1 MAIIATSTVLALAGL
16 SVAAHQLLEHRVKGK
31 LTHIH
36 TNDTLYDR
44 QKYGHILDYDK
55 HSLILHGQPTLI
67 LSGEFHYWRLPD
79 QSRWRPILEQ
89 YRSAGLNCIRI
100 YFHWGF
106 HSSKQGQYDFT
117 GNRDINYLLDLCEEI
132 GLYVLA
138 APGPYICAETQAG
151 GFPIWL
157 TAMRD
162 IRLRHMKSNFWKVY
176 DPEFMKYCVEYFEN
190 ILPILARHQITNG
203 QGGCVLGLQI
213 ENESFQHVFHY
224 PIGLHDDM
232 RVLAKT
238 ARDCGITVPL
248 FTNDG
253 FEEGSF
259 IVKDDPKRKKK
270 DFGVDLYGFDKYV
283 VFTPNSEPTSWV
295 VGRDP
300 SYLQEWD
307 PSIVVNELE
316 KMEKK
321 VRSFAHAN
329 KRTPIFIPELQGGWF
344 NHYGIKYTY
353 DAIYRFYGD
362 DYTRLVLDTVFSQ
375 GCTMLNFYMFY
386 GGTNWGTIGDPDV
399 YTSYDYSA
407 CIRENGLMSGRL
419 RNLRKGLLFLQSFS
433 DIIVRT
439 DAVQSPKLQSVRSS
453 LDKTISLQRQSLVSS
468 PGGTHGP
475 AEVTF
480 LRNFSPQKVDC
491 FDLFA
496 LSKSGNVV
504 ARLSCNLAYKA
515 SFIALGNYTTINPDI
530 HLILSATPIHIRA
543 YYSELKGKKKEVWI
557 ATLAEFGPTEMAFR
571 RDLALTSIGGQHVGA
586 AGIKLRSSAEDK
598 DVKVVTIPEGA
609 KHAHVVLTSAAVVN
623 DGGATSKPELHI
635 IFLDKATLST
645 LYCYYDNRHG
655 DNSSKEAVAASQP
668 MIVTWGSY
676 NAYFNPHTKILT
688 ADSTES
694 QTELHVLTFS
704 QDPSLPLQNETIYGP
719 SLAHHVFSLKANGTT
734 STILHLAHAQWVEE
748 NLQGIALKNWEIRRT
763 DFGAL
768 PWQDCPCK
776 SKGSKWFKNVQLDYH
791 FTSGHILYRGKFT
804 TCERVKN
811 GTTASKPREV
821 WLKFNMRHRVTAFVN
836 GVAIGSHMVYSRTL
850 LSPGAK
856 VGYDPISF
864 GGHKFLIP
872 QHALA
877 AGITQLEAE
886 AGYSVQEHEII
897 LVIDSVGL
905 SRMPFVLDDA
915 RNPRGLLSASVQG
928 NSVIKNSES
937 WQVTGV
943 DVRGLDMA
951 YSSTGFPDEHQKHG
965 WTSTPDHPHVDP
977 NQGGVYWWRTRF
989 EGPPGALI
997 ESGATLPGHQSVTA
1011 HIPLCLRIEGEFSA
1025 MILLNNVLVGRYF
1038 GSESPQHDF
1047 YMMDGLVHKAGSGQ
1061 LNELKLM
1068 IYGSTKA
1075 EESDNGDGDTGHK
1088 MRIRLLPW
1096 IVEDAQ
1102 GQLNQWSGNTQFD
1115 VEEDFAK
1122 EVQAGPFWT
1131 ERHTFHLS
1139 ALNRE
1144 D

>member
-1 MAIIATSTVLALAGL
+1 MAVIATSTVLALAGI
-16 SVAAHQLLEHRVKGK
+16 SAAAHQYLEYRVKGK

-36 TNDTLYDR
+36 TNDTLYNKG
-44 QKYGHILDYDK
+44 KYGHILDYDK
-55 HSLILHGQPTLI
+55 HSLILHGHPTLI

-106 HSSKQGQYDFT
+106 HSSKPRQYNFS

-157 TAMRD
+157 AAMRD
-162 IRLRHMKSNFWKVY
+162 VRLRHMGTNFWKDY

-203 QGGCVLGLQI
+203 HGGCVLGLQI

-307 PSIVVNELE
+307 PSTVVNELE

-321 VRSFAHAN
+321 VRSFGHAN

-362 DYTRLVLDTVFSQ
+362 DYTRLMLDTVFSQ

-386 GGTNWGTIGDPDV
+386 GGTNWGTIGDP
-399 YTSYDYSA
+399 A

-433 DIIVRT
+433 DIMVRT
-439 DAVQSPKLQSVRSS
+439 DAVQSSKKMSIRSS
-453 LDKTISLQRQSLVSS
+453 LDKTISIQRRSLVTSGS
-468 PGGTHGP
+468 HGP
-475 AEVTF
+475 VELTF
-480 LRNFSPQKVDC
+480 LRNFSPQKVDR

-496 LSKSGNVV
+496 LSETGNVV
-504 ARLSCNLAYKA
+504 TRLSCHLAYKA
-515 SFIALGNYTTINPDI
+515 SFIALGNYTTLNPDI
-530 HLILSATPIHIRA
+530 HLILSATPIHIRTH
-543 YYSELKGKKKEVWI
+543 SGFERKKEVWI

-571 RDLALTSIGGQHVGA
+571 GDLALTSLGGQHVGV
-586 AGIKLRSSAEDK
+586 AGIKLRSSADHN
-598 DVKVVTIPEGA
+598 DVKVVTVPEGA
-609 KHAHVVLTSAAVVN
+609 KHAHVVLSSIA
-623 DGGATSKPELHI
+623 DGASKPELHI
-635 IFLDKATLST
+635 IFLDKATMST

-655 DNSSKEAVAASQP
+655 EESKASLP
-668 MIVTWGSY
+668 KIVTWGSY
-676 NAYFNPHTKILT
+676 NAYYNPHTKILT
-688 ADSTES
+688 AESTEP
-694 QTELHVLTFS
+694 QTELHVLTFGQES
-704 QDPSLPLQNETIYGP
+704 SLSLQNETIYGP
-719 SLAHHVFSLKANGTT
+719 NLAHQVFPLKTNGTT
-734 STILHLAHAQWVEE
+734 TLLHQAHAQWVGH
-748 NLQGIALKNWEIRRT
+748 NLQGMALDTWEIRHT
-763 DFGAL
+763 DFGSL
-768 PWQDCPCK
+768 PWQDCSRK
-776 SKGSKWFKNVQLDYH
+776 SKGSKWFKYVQLDYH
-791 FTSGHILYRGKFT
+791 FTSGHILYRGKFST
-804 TCERVKN
+804 RTRERVKD
-811 GTTASKPREV
+811 GVTPRQGEI
-821 WLKFNMRHRVTAFVN
+821 WLKFNMRHRITAFVN
-836 GVAIGSHMVYSRTL
+836 GVGIGSHMIYSRTL

-856 VGYDPISF
+856 VGHDPISL
-864 GGHKFLIP
+864 GGHKFLITQKALDAASTTQ
-872 QHALA
+872 QHH
-877 AGITQLEAE
+877 AE
-886 AGYSVQEHEII
+886 PGYRIQEHEII

-905 SRMPFVLDDA
+905 SRMPFVLDDV
-915 RNPRGLLSASVQG
+915 RNPRGLLSARVQG
-928 NSVIKNSES
+928 KSVVKGSEI

-943 DVRGLDMA
+943 DVRELDMVH
-951 YSSTGFPDEHQKHG
+951 SSTGFPDEHDQTG
-965 WTSTPDHPHVDP
+965 WHSTPDHPRVDP
-977 NQGGVYWWRTRF
+977 DQGVTWWRTRF
-989 EGPPGALI
+989 EGPPGALPN
-997 ESGATLPGHQSVTA
+997 SGTIPHGQSTA
-1011 HIPLCLRIEGEFSA
+1011 QIPLCLRIEGEFSA
-1025 MILLNNVLVGRYF
+1025 MIILNNVLIGRYF
-1038 GSESPQHDF
+1038 GSDSPQHDF

-1061 LNELKLM
+1061 TNELKLM
-1068 IYGSTKA
+1068 MYGSTKT
-1075 EESDNGDGDTGHK
+1075 EGGVNQVRV
-1088 MRIRLLPW
+1088 RILPW
-1096 IVEDAQ
+1096 IVEDSR
-1102 GQLNQWSGNTQFD
+1102 GELSQWSGNTQFD
-1115 VEEDFAK
+1115 AEEEFAK
-1122 EVQAGPFWT
+1122 EVHAGPFWT
-1131 ERHTFHLS
+1131 ERQAFHLA
-1139 ALNRE
+1139 ALGRK

>member
-1 MAIIATSTVLALAGL
+1 MAIIATSAVLALAGL
-16 SVAAHQLLEHRVKGK
+16 SAAAHQLLEYRVKGTI
-31 LTHIH
+31 THIH
-36 TNDTLYDR
+36 TNDTLYDK

-55 HSLILHGQPTLI
+55 HSLILHGEPTLI

-106 HSSKQGQYDFT
+106 HSPKQGQYDFS

-157 TAMRD
+157 AAMRD
-162 IRLRHMKSNFWKVY
+162 VRLRHMKSNFWKTY

-238 ARDCGITVPL
+238 ARDCGVTVPL

-307 PSIVVNELE
+307 PSTVVKELE

-321 VRSFAHAN
+321 VRSFGHAN

-362 DYTRLVLDTVFSQ
+362 DYTRLMLDTVFSQ

-433 DIIVRT
+433 DIMVRT
-439 DAVQSPKLQSVRSS
+439 DAVLSSKLQSVRSS
-453 LDKTISLQRQSLVSS
+453 LDKTISLQRQSLASA
-468 PGGTHGP
+468 GTHGP
-475 AEVTF
+475 VELTF

-496 LSKSGNVV
+496 LSTAGNVV
-504 ARLSCNLAYKA
+504 TRLSCNLAYKA

-530 HLILSATPIHIRA
+530 HLVLSATPIHIRA
-543 YYSELKGKKKEVWI
+543 YSGSERKKKEVWI
-557 ATLAEFGPTEMAFR
+557 AALAEFGATEMAFR
-571 RDLALTSIGGQHVGA
+571 GDLALTSLGGQHVGA
-586 AGIKLRSSAEDK
+586 SGIRLRSSADDK

-609 KHAHVVLTSAAVVN
+609 KHTHVVLSSAVTVVEADEASSN
-623 DGGATSKPELHI
+623 PELHI

-645 LYCYYDNRHG
+645 LYCYYNNRHG
-655 DNSSKEAVAASQP
+655 DGISKAAAAVAASQP
-668 MIVTWGSY
+668 KIVTWGSY
-676 NAYFNPHTKILT
+676 NAYYNPHTKILT

-694 QTELHVLTFS
+694 QTELHVLTFG
-704 QDPSLPLQNETIYGP
+704 QDSSLLPPQDETIYGP
-719 SLAHHVFSLKANGTT
+719 RLAHKVFPLKANGPTT
-734 STILHLAHAQWVEE
+734 TNLHLAHAQWVEE
-748 NLQGIALKNWEIRRT
+748 NCQGMVLENWEIRRT
-763 DFGAL
+763 DVGAL
-768 PWQDCPCK
+768 PWQDCPRK

-804 TCERVKN
+804 TRERDVKD
-811 GTTASKPREV
+811 GSTTAPKPHEV
-821 WLKFNMRHRVTAFVN
+821 WLKFNMRHRITAFVN

-856 VGYDPISF
+856 VGHDPISF
-864 GGHKFLIP
+864 GGHKFLVPP
-872 QHALA
+872 QALF
-877 AGITQLEAE
+877 AGITQPGAE
-886 AGYSVQEHEII
+886 AGYRVQEHEIF

-905 SRMPFVLDDA
+905 SRMPFVLDDV
-915 RNPRGLLSASVQG
+915 RNPRGLLSAHVQG
-928 NSVIKNSES
+928 ISVVKNSET

-943 DVRGLDMA
+943 DVRNLDMVH
-951 YSSTGFPDEHQKHG
+951 SSTGFPDEHQKHG
-965 WTSTPDHPHVDP
+965 WSSTPNRPHVDP
-977 NQGGVYWWRTRF
+977 NQGGVHWWRTHF
-989 EGPPGALI
+989 EGPPGAL
-997 ESGATLPGHQSVTA
+997 SGSGVTLPGDQSMAA

-1025 MILLNNVLVGRYF
+1025 MIILNNILVGRYF
-1038 GSESPQHDF
+1038 GSDSPQHDF

-1061 LNELKLM
+1061 LNELMLM

-1075 EESDNGDGDTGHK
+1075 DENGDSDDNR

-1115 VEEDFAK
+1115 VEEGFAR
-1122 EVQAGPFWT
+1122 EAQAGPFWT
-1131 ERHTFHLS
+1131 EKQAFHLS
-1139 ALNRE
+1139 ALN
-1144 D
+1144 

>member
-1 MAIIATSTVLALAGL
+1 MAIIATSAVLALAGL
-16 SVAAHQLLEHRVKGK
+16 SAAAHQFLEHRVKGT

-36 TNDTLYDR
+36 TNDTLYDK
-44 QKYGHILDYDK
+44 QKHGHILDYDK
-55 HSLILHGQPTLI
+55 HSLILHGQPILI

-106 HSSKQGQYDFT
+106 HSPKQGQYDFS
-117 GNRDINYLLDLCEEI
+117 GNKDINYLLDLCEEI

-157 TAMRD
+157 AAMRD
-162 IRLRHMKSNFWKVY
+162 IRLRHMKSNFWKTY

-190 ILPILARHQITNG
+190 ILPILGRHQITNG

-307 PSIVVNELE
+307 PTTVVKELE

-321 VRSFAHAN
+321 VRSFGHAN

-362 DYTRLVLDTVFSQ
+362 DYTRLMLDTVFSQ

-433 DIIVRT
+433 DIMVRT
-439 DAVQSPKLQSVRSS
+439 DAVLSSKLQSVRSS
-453 LDKTISLQRQSLVSS
+453 LDKTISLQRRSLVSS
-468 PGGTHGP
+468 DTHGP
-475 AEVTF
+475 VELTF

-496 LSKSGNVV
+496 LSKAGNVV
-504 ARLSCNLAYKA
+504 TRLSCNLAYKA
-515 SFIALGNYTTINPDI
+515 SFIALGNYTTINPNI
-530 HLILSATPIHIRA
+530 HLVLSATPIHIRA
-543 YYSELKGKKKEVWI
+543 YSGSERKKKEVWI
-557 ATLAEFGPTEMAFR
+557 ATLAEFGATEMAFR
-571 RDLALTSIGGQHVGA
+571 GDFALTSLGGQHVGA
-586 AGIKLRSSAEDK
+586 AGIRLRSSADDK

-609 KHAHVVLTSAAVVN
+609 KHAHVVLSSAVAGIEVDEASFN
-623 DGGATSKPELHI
+623 PELHI

-645 LYCYYDNRHG
+645 LYCYYDNRHS
-655 DNSSKEAVAASQP
+655 DDTSKAAVAASQP
-668 MIVTWGSY
+668 KIVTWGSY
-676 NAYFNPHTKILT
+676 NAYYNPHTKILT
-688 ADSTES
+688 ADSIES
-694 QTELHVLTFS
+694 QTELHVLTFGQGS
-704 QDPSLPLQNETIYGP
+704 FPHPLQGETIYGP
-719 SLAHHVFSLKANGTT
+719 MLAHQVFPLKANGTT
-734 STILHLAHAQWVEE
+734 TTNLRLAHARWVEE
-748 NLQGIALKNWEIRRT
+748 NRQGMVLENWEIRRT

-768 PWQDCPCK
+768 PWQDCPRK

-804 TCERVKN
+804 TRERDVKD
-811 GTTASKPREV
+811 GSTTAPKPHEV
-821 WLKFNMRHRVTAFVN
+821 WLKFNMRHRITAFVN

-856 VGYDPISF
+856 VGHDPITF
-864 GGHKFLIP
+864 GGHKFLVPP
-872 QHALA
+872 QALS
-877 AGITQLEAE
+877 AGITQLGAE
-886 AGYSVQEHEII
+886 AGYRVQEHEII

-905 SRMPFVLDDA
+905 SRMPFVIDDV

-928 NSVIKNSES
+928 KSVVKNSET

-943 DVRGLDMA
+943 DVRNLDMVH
-951 YSSTGFPDEHQKHG
+951 SSTGFPDEHQKHG
-965 WTSTPDHPHVDP
+965 WNSTSNRPHVDP
-977 NQGGVYWWRTRF
+977 NQGGVHWWRTHF
-989 EGPPGALI
+989 EGPPGAL
-997 ESGATLPGHQSVTA
+997 SGSGVTLPGDQSVTA

-1025 MILLNNVLVGRYF
+1025 MIILNNVLVGRYF
-1038 GSESPQHDF
+1038 GSDSPQHDF

-1075 EESDNGDGDTGHK
+1075 DENGDSGAIR

-1131 ERHTFHLS
+1131 EKQAFHLS
-1139 ALNRE
+1139 ALN
-1144 D
+1144 

>member
-1 MAIIATSTVLALAGL
+1 MAIIATSAILALAGI
-16 SVAAHQLLEHRVKGK
+16 SAATHQLLEHRVKGK

-36 TNDTLYDR
+36 TSDTLYNKE
-44 QKYGHILDYDK
+44 KYGHILDYDK
-55 HSLILHGQPTLI
+55 HSLILHGQPILI

-79 QSRWRPILEQ
+79 QSRWRSILEQ

-106 HSSKQGQYDFT
+106 HSSKQGEYDFS

-157 TAMRD
+157 AGMRE
-162 IRLRHMKSNFWKVY
+162 IRLRHMKTNFWKEY
-176 DPEFMKYCVEYFEN
+176 DPEFMKYCIEYFEH

-253 FEEGSF
+253 FEVGSF
-259 IVKDDPKRKKK
+259 VVKDDPKKKKK

-300 SYLQEWD
+300 SYLQDWD
-307 PSIVVNELE
+307 PSTVVSELE

-321 VRSFAHAN
+321 VRSFGHAN

-362 DYTRLVLDTVFSQ
+362 DYTRLMLDTVFAQ

-433 DIIVRT
+433 NIMVRT
-439 DAVQSPKLQSVRSS
+439 DAVTSSKLRTVSSS
-453 LDKTISLQRQSLVSS
+453 LDKTISLQRRSQISS
-468 PGGTHGP
+468 DKYGP
-475 AEVTF
+475 VELTF
-480 LRNFSPQKVDC
+480 MRNFSPRKVDC

-496 LSKSGNVV
+496 LSESGNTVV
-504 ARLSCNLAYKA
+504 RLSCHLAYKA
-515 SFIALGNYTTINPDI
+515 SFIALGNYTTVNPDI

-543 YYSELKGKKKEVWI
+543 YSGIEKKKEVWI
-557 ATLAEFGPTEMAFR
+557 AMLAEFGATEMAFR
-571 RDLALTSIGGQHVGA
+571 GDLELTSLGGQHVGT
-586 AGIKLRSSAEDK
+586 AGIKLRSSADDK

-609 KHAHVVLTSAAVVN
+609 KHAHVVLSSSV
-623 DGGATSKPELHI
+623 DGASQPELHI
-635 IFLDKATLST
+635 IFLDRASLST

-655 DNSSKEAVAASQP
+655 EDSAKASQP
-668 MIVTWGSY
+668 KIVTWGSY
-676 NAYFNPHTKILT
+676 NAYYNPHTKILT

-694 QTELHVLTFS
+694 QSELHVLTFG
-704 QDPSLPLQNETIYGP
+704 QDAILPLKNETIYGP
-719 SLAHHVFSLKANGTT
+719 GLAHHVFPLKAYGT
-734 STILHLAHAQWVEE
+734 STSLSLQGQHAQWVEL
-748 NLQGIALKNWEIRRT
+748 NRKGIALNNWEIRRT
-763 DFGAL
+763 DFGNL
-768 PWQDCPCK
+768 PWQDCPRK

-804 TCERVKN
+804 TRERVKE
-811 GTTASKPREV
+811 GSSSQPPKPREI
-821 WLKFNMRHRVTAFVN
+821 WLKFNMRHRITAFVN
-836 GVAIGSHMVYSRTL
+836 GVSIGSHMVYSRTL

-856 VGYDPISF
+856 VGHDPISF
-864 GGHKFLIP
+864 GGHQFLVP
-872 QHALA
+872 QNALE
-877 AGITQLEAE
+877 GMVNHKTEG
-886 AGYSVQEHEII
+886 GYRIQEHEII

-905 SRMPFVLDDA
+905 SRMPFVVDDV
-915 RNPRGLLSASVQG
+915 RNPRGLLSAIVQG
-928 NSVIKNSES
+928 KSIVKDSET
-937 WQVTGV
+937 WQVAGV
-943 DVRGLDMA
+943 DVRTLDMA
-951 YSSTGFPDEHQKHG
+951 YSSTGFPDEHEQSG
-965 WTSTPDHPHVDP
+965 WTPTKNNVGPCIIPELE
-977 NQGGVYWWRTRF
+977 GVTWWRTRF
-989 EGPPGALI
+989 TGPPGALTNT
-997 ESGATLPGHQSVTA
+997 GATVPGAQSTTA

-1025 MILLNNVLVGRYF
+1025 MIILNNVLIGRYF
-1038 GSESPQHDF
+1038 GSDSPQHDF
-1047 YMMDGLVHKAGSGQ
+1047 YMMDGLIHKAGSGHS
-1061 LNELKLM
+1061 NELKLM
-1068 IYGSTKA
+1068 IYGTTTSA
-1075 EESDNGDGDTGHK
+1075 VDGGDTASNNK
-1088 MRIRLLPW
+1088 IRVRVLPW

-1102 GQLNQWSGNTQFD
+1102 GVLNQWSGNTQFD
-1115 VEEDFAK
+1115 AEEDFAK

-1131 ERHTFHLS
+1131 ERQAFHVAAPS
-1139 ALNRE
+1139 HKK
-1144 D
+1144 